1 MSQDTNQA
9 YAGHTPMMQQ
19 YLRLKDEAGSILLF
33 YRMGDFYEMFFDDAI
48 IAARELEI
56 TLTGKD
62 CGQEER
68 APMAGVPHHS
78 VDKYIARLVAHGYKV
93 AIAEQM
99 SEPKTGQIVERK
111 VTQIITP
118 ATFIEES
125 KKEFVYLSAI
135 TYT

>member
-1 MSQDTNQA
+1 MNPDSEKL
-9 YAGHTPMMQQ
+9 TPAQKQ
-19 YLRLKDEAGSILLF
+19 YTDMKKQHSDCILF
-33 YRMGDFYEMFFDDAI
+33 FRMGDFYETFNEDAK
-48 IAARELEI
+48 IAAKVLDLTI
-56 TLTGKD
+56 TSRDRTS
-62 CGQEER
+62 ENP
-68 APMAGVPHHS
+68 APMAGVPFHS

-99 SEPKTGQIVERK
+99 SEAKTGQIVERK